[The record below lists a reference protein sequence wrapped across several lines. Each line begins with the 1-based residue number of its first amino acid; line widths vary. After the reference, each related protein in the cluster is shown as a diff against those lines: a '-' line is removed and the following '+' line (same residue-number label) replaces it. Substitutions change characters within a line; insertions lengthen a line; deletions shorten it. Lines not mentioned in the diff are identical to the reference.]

1 MTQTADL
8 LVTGASGHLGRAVL
22 NHLIGTLGVPAARIV
37 ATSRKPEDLG
47 EWASRGVTVRKADYD
62 DPATLSAA
70 FSGVKRLV
78 LISTDA
84 LDEPGKRLRQHKAA
98 IEAADKAGV
107 QHIVYTSLP
116 DAETSAVSFA
126 PDHAGTEATIKAS
139 AIAGHTLLRNSWYS
153 ENVLHALPHALE
165 TGKWFTAA
173 GKGGTSYI
181 ARDDLALAAATALAA
196 DFSGKRTLSLYGAK
210 PWTVDEVAELAR
222 KATGKPLEVVQVS
235 VDDLV
240 RGMTGAGLPEPVARV
255 FASFDAAAAAGN
267 LAGSDAEFRALTG
280 REPQSF
286 EEWFA
291 RNAVPVLTQAG

>member
-8 LVTGASGHLGRAVL
+8 LVTGASGHLGKAVL
-22 NHLIGTLGVPAARIV
+22 THLIETLNVPAGRIV
-37 ATSRKPEDLG
+37 ATSRKPQDLG
-47 EWASRGVTVRKADYD
+47 DWAARGVTIRKADYD
-62 DPATLSAA
+62 DPSGLGDA
-70 FSGVKRLV
+70 FAGIRRLL

-107 QHIVYTSLP
+107 SHIVYTSLP
-116 DAETSAVSFA
+116 DAETSLVSFA
-126 PDHAGTEATIKAS
+126 PDHARTEAAINAS
-139 AIAGHTLLRNSWYS
+139 GIEGHTLLRNSWYS

-181 ARDDLALAAATALAA
+181 TRDDLGLAAAIGLVS

-222 KATGKPLEVVQVS
+222 KATGKQLEVVQVP
-235 VDDLV
+235 VEGLV
-240 RGMTGAGLPEPVARV
+240 QGMIGAGLPEPVARV

-267 LAGSDAEFRALTG
+267 LAGSPADFKALTG
-280 REPQSF
+280 RDPQSF
-286 EEWFA
+286 EDWFA
-291 RNAVPVLTQAG
+291 SNAVPVLTQAG